1 MSKRLRPVDVQTVD
15 EVRIFT
21 VPRYKTS
28 DFSGSEWRFSA
39 TTELRYKGK
48 VLAQDSYRNVEA
60 AMADVTGLL
69 RKYSETAWKDLV
81 NSDTAPAESDQ
92 CDQEGCPELATV
104 TLRTKKTR
112 CTSCGQDDDGG
123 GETGGERR
131 FCSAHST
138 RGDCSLNDAD
148 DNYEIVEGQQTA
160 PDPQAESRSGFMIV
174 DLTGPA
180 PE

>member
-1 MSKRLRPVDVQTVD
+1 MSKRLRPVNSQTVD

-28 DFSGSEWRFSA
+28 DFSGNEWRFSA

-48 VLAQDSYRNVEA
+48 VLMEDSYSNVEQ
-60 AMADVTGLL
+60 AMGNVTGLL
-69 RKYSETAWKDLV
+69 RRFCDSDAAWEPRPV
-81 NSDTAPAESDQ
+81 DQ

-104 TLRTKKTR
+104 TMRTKKTK
-112 CTSCGQDDDGG
+112 CTHCGQDEAEDP
-123 GETGGERR
+123 GGERR
-131 FCSAHST
+131 FCSGHST

-148 DNYEIVEGQQTA
+148 DNYEVVEGQQTA
-160 PDPQAESRSGFMIV
+160 PDPKAESRSGFV
-174 DLTGPA
+174 VCDLTGL